1 MEDTKKNNENK
12 KLSVP
17 ATILLTIAA
26 TFGAITVIGIIY
38 AIFTV
43 L

>member
-1 MEDTKKNNENK
+1 MEKVKNEEKK

-17 ATILLTIAA
+17 ATILLTVAA
-26 TFGAITVIGIIY
+26 TFGIITLIGVIY
-38 AIFTV
+38 AIISI